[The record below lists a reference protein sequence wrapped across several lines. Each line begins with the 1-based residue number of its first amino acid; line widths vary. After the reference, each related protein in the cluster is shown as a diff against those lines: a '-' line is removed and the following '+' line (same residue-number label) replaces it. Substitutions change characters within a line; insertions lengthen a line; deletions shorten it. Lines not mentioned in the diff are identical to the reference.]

1 MLWTLGCEQ
10 IHQRAPL
17 EEMHGMDRVREEV
30 EAFNKACDLP
40 DSPDD
45 DEDEDEG
52 FEDDQLFCD

>member
-1 MLWTLGCEQ
+1 MLDAGVRTDSLEG
-10 IHQRAPL
+10 PL
-17 EEMHGMDRVREEV
+17 EEMHDMDRVREEV